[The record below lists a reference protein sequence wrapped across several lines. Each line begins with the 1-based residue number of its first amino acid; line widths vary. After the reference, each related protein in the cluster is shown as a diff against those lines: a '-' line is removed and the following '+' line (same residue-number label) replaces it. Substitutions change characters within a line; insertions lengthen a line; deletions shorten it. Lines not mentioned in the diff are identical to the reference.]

1 MLWFHRCSLTNAVKC
16 SCLSGTLI
24 NLVQEHA
31 LMKFLLLNLWS
42 TFLHLSAAPGTS
54 FKCIAWYF
62 LKRHFRWQLRFCT
75 PFETL
80 ISPYCFLTLKRC
92 SILVVQGIWWLIL
105 VGENLAPWFCKG
117 VAMLTVTS
125 SNSVRSIKRTLST
138 VLLWSPLL
146 NIDSEHLAKRGPTR
160 AKMSRLA
167 LSWNGC
173 SGFNKDGKAVQ
184 HYCRGFVVHKNFN
197 RARNALLLQCYA
209 KRYVGLLVVTSRI
222 FNFKLET
229 LTLLLL
235 LTEIIYDKNPNCS
248 ENSWRR
254 QERRAHENSAAHSPQ
269 IILLSDKI
277 LLADAV
283 LMKKNWR
290 NEDQEQ

>member
-1 MLWFHRCSLTNAVKC
+1 
-16 SCLSGTLI
+16 
-24 NLVQEHA
+24 
-31 LMKFLLLNLWS
+31 
-42 TFLHLSAAPGTS
+42 
-54 FKCIAWYF
+54 
-62 LKRHFRWQLRFCT
+62 
-75 PFETL
+75 
-80 ISPYCFLTLKRC
+80 
-92 SILVVQGIWWLIL
+92 
-105 VGENLAPWFCKG
+105 
-117 VAMLTVTS
+117 MLTVTS

-146 NIDSEHLAKRGPTR
+146 NTDSEHLAKRGPTR

-184 HYCRGFVVHKNFN
+184 QYWRGFVVHKNFN
-197 RARNALLLQCYA
+197 RARNALLQCYA
-209 KRYVGLLVVTSRI
+209 KRYVGLLVLVPSRI

-254 QERRAHENSAAHSPQ
+254 QERRAHENSAAHSAQ
-269 IILLSDKI
+269 IISLSDKI

-283 LMKKNWR
+283 LMKKETEEMKTKN
-290 NEDQEQ
+290 NNQISKMQEELNLHLHQQLSEPLAQVSKLESDYLKWGVVG